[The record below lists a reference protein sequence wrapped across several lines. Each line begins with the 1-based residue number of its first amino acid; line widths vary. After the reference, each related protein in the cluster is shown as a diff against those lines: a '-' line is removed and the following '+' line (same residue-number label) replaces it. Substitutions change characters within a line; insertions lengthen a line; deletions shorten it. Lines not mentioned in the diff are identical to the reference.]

1 LGFAQVKEDSK
12 MKSSP
17 IYLCSICNVSS
28 GSCNEDCKFCTQS
41 IKHNADIERYSY
53 KEIPII
59 LEEAKLQRNRGATG
73 FCLVTSGKGLNNTK
87 VNFIC
92 EAAKTIKKEIPDFNL
107 IACNGTATLEQLKT
121 LKQAGINSYN
131 HNLETAE
138 DYYDTICTSHSWQ
151 ERFETCL
158 AVNEAGLNLVS
169 GGIFGLG
176 ESDAQRVSFI
186 NTLKRLNPKTVPLN
200 FFHPNP
206 ALPLKAEPLHVDEA
220 LELIRWVRSELP
232 NVKLMVAGGREVTFK
247 DRQNEIFSAGANAIV
262 IGNYLTTKGE
272 DPNKDKQMIESLGL
286 RLAKNHSDS

>member
-1 LGFAQVKEDSK
+1 
-12 MKSSP
+12 MPSSP

-53 KEIPII
+53 KEIPVI

>member
-1 LGFAQVKEDSK
+1 
-12 MKSSP
+12 MPSSP

-59 LEEAKLQRNRGATG
+59 LEEAKLQRSRGATG

-232 NVKLMVAGGREVTFK
+232 NVKLMVAGGREITFK
-247 DRQNEIFSAGANAIV
+247 DRQNEIFTAGANAIV

>member
-1 LGFAQVKEDSK
+1 

>member
-1 LGFAQVKEDSK
+1 ML
-12 MKSSP
+12 SSP
-17 IYLCSICNVSS
+17 IFLCSICNVSS

-53 KEIPII
+53 KDISII
-59 LEEAKLQRNRGATG
+59 LEEAKIARSRGATG

-87 VNFIC
+87 VKFIS

-107 IACNGTATLEQLKT
+107 IACNGTATLEQLKA
-121 LKQAGINSYN
+121 LKKAGINSYN

-138 DYYDTICTSHSWQ
+138 DYYDTICTSHSWK
-151 ERFETCL
+151 ERFDTCL

-176 ESDAQRVSFI
+176 ESDEQRVSFI
-186 NTLKRLNPKTVPLN
+186 NSLKKINPKTVPLN

-206 ALPLKAEPLHVDEA
+206 ALPLKATPLQVDEA

-232 NVKLMVAGGREVTFK
+232 KVKLMVAGGREITFK
-247 DRQNEIFSAGANAIV
+247 DRQNEIFEAGANAIV
-262 IGNYLTTKGE
+262 IGNYLTTSGE
-272 DPNKDKQMIESLGL
+272 DPNKDKLMIESLGL

>member
-1 LGFAQVKEDSK
+1 
-12 MKSSP
+12 MPSSP

-53 KEIPII
+53 KEIPVI

-92 EAAKTIKKEIPDFNL
+92 KAAKTIKKEIPDFNL

-232 NVKLMVAGGREVTFK
+232 NVKLMVAGGREITFK
-247 DRQNEIFSAGANAIV
+247 DRQNEIFTAGANAIV

>member
-1 LGFAQVKEDSK
+1 
-12 MKSSP
+12 MKTRP
-17 IYLCSICNVSS
+17 IFLCSICNVSS

-53 KEIPII
+53 KDIAVI
-59 LEEAKLQRNRGATG
+59 LEEAKMARSRGATG

-107 IACNGTATLEQLKT
+107 IACNGTATLEQLQT
-121 LKQAGINSYN
+121 LKKAGIDSYN
-131 HNLETAE
+131 HNLETAQE
-138 DYYDTICTSHSWQ
+138 YYDTICTTHSWQ
-151 ERFETCL
+151 ERFATCL

-186 NTLKRLNPKTVPLN
+186 NALKKLNPKTVPLN

-206 ALPLKAEPLHVDEA
+206 ALPLKAKPLHVDEA
-220 LELIRWVRSELP
+220 LELIKWVRSELP
-232 NVKLMVAGGREVTFK
+232 NVKLMVAGGREITFK
-247 DRQNEIFSAGANAIV
+247 ERQNEIFTAGANAIV